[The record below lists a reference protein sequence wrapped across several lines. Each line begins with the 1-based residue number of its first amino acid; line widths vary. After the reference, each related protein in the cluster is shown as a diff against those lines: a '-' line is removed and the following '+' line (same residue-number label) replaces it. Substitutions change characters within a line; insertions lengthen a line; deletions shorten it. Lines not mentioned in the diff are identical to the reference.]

1 MVSRLFIITLF
12 LFITQV
18 FPWCLIGR
26 LNLTIDVKRVDISD
40 NNYFIA
46 ATSAAANQVSV
57 FETLTFKSVY
67 NYTPTTSVAHVA
79 RFSRDLGYLLVG
91 KWDGY
96 FDVLIITSQFP
107 FAATFS
113 NTYDVQGDLT
123 AAI

>member
-1 MVSRLFIITLF
+1 M
-12 LFITQV
+12 TQV
-18 FPWCLIGR
+18 VPWCLIGR

-79 RFSRDLGYLLVG
+79 RFSRDLGHLVVG
-91 KWDGY
+91 KWNGD
-96 FDVLIITSQFP
+96 FEVLTITSQFP
-107 FAATFS
+107 FTAS
-113 NTYDVQGDLT
+113 YSSSYDVQGSDST